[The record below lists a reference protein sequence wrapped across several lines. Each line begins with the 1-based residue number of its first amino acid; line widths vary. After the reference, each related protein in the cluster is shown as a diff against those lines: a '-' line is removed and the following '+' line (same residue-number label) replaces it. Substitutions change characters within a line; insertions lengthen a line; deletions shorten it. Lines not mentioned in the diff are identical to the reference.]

1 MIVEVYRG
9 LCHHDI
15 PAGVWRWNG
24 HFHRGRR
31 GVVCQVDDQM
41 IARTKVKRRVFQTFR
56 CHEGK
61 QNSSICVR
69 SGLVRKVNGERAIAA
84 EKSRRIVD
92 DTARGEASARIWNN
106 RDEGDR
112 VALCMSR
119 DRYEEKDQCRDLR
132 AKARKRFWFHGG
144 RFGLVNGIGID
155 R

>member
-24 HFHRGRR
+24 HFDWRRR
-31 GVVCQVDDQM
+31 GIVCQVDDQM
-41 IARTKVKRRVFQTFR
+41 IARMKVKRRVFQTFR